1 MTQIV
6 KLFLLVLLHL
16 PKQHRSVLEQQQLVH
31 SALGHNRAASQIAPI
46 DKSCLAPARDLLLL
60 TTNRKNGR
68 DFQHQPPLPSKLE
81 ILSKSVLAKRL

>member
-6 KLFLLVLLHL
+6 KLLLLVLLHP

-46 DKSCLAPARDLLLL
+46 DKSCLAPARHLRLLLH
-60 TTNRKNGR
+60 NRKNGP
-68 DFQHQPPLPSKLE
+68 DF
-81 ILSKSVLAKRL
+81 

>member
-6 KLFLLVLLHL
+6 KLLQLVLLHP

-46 DKSCLAPARDLLLL
+46 DKSCLAPARHLRLLLH
-60 TTNRKNGR
+60 NRKNGP
-68 DFQHQPPLPSKLE
+68 DF
-81 ILSKSVLAKRL
+81 

>member
-6 KLFLLVLLHL
+6 KFVLLVLLHP

-46 DKSCLAPARDLLLL
+46 DKSCLAPARHLRLLLH
-60 TTNRKNGR
+60 NRKNGP
-68 DFQHQPPLPSKLE
+68 DF
-81 ILSKSVLAKRL
+81 

>member
-6 KLFLLVLLHL
+6 KLLLLLLLVLLHP

-46 DKSCLAPARDLLLL
+46 DKSCLAPARHLRLLLH
-60 TTNRKNGR
+60 NRKNGP
-68 DFQHQPPLPSKLE
+68 DF
-81 ILSKSVLAKRL
+81 